1 MKAGSR
7 SWYTR
12 EDLKP
17 VTGRGELRQ
26 HVAYSRVVTLECSH
40 LVRLTGQRA
49 LQPPRRIYCFTC
61 RCARRDRE
69 PRGPSPVATG
79 MAVERPGPTELRGGR

>member
-1 MKAGSR
+1 
-7 SWYTR
+7 
-12 EDLKP
+12 
-17 VTGRGELRQ
+17 
-26 HVAYSRVVTLECSH
+26 
-40 LVRLTGQRA
+40 VRLTGQRA

-69 PRGPSPVATG
+69 PRGPSLVATV